1 MTRATVRARIGI
13 SLVLFLTGFVF
24 ANWATLAY
32 LGSFAGPALIG
43 GLAHYVGLAAA
54 LLLPALLVTASA
66 LGARALT
73 PARTITP
80 ERGHP

>member
-1 MTRATVRARIGI
+1 MTR
-13 SLVLFLTGFVF
+13 LTGFVF
-24 ANWATLAY
+24 ANWAACI
-32 LGSFAGPALIG
+32 PAIKDAVG
-43 GLAHYVGLAAA
+43 GLADYVGLAAA

-73 PARTITP
+73 PARTVTS